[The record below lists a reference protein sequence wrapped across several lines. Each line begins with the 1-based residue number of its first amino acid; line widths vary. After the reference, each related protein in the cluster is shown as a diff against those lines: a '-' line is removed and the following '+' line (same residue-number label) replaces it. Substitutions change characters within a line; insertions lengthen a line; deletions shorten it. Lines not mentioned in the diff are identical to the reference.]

1 MTSLLQFGS
10 TGAFRQRGA
19 GGAGQL
25 RADGDGAG
33 GVAVR
38 VVRPAAVLALVPRP
52 EVRDGERHPACP
64 FVVRDH
70 LVQMLYHVRKLTKKF
85 ITTSQVQSW
94 WCEHALPRP
103 THSCTGLP
111 CQVQDRLGMG
121 QPLTRPAN
129 TAWLPCWTRTG
140 LNGSTHLGGDQ
151 GSFSSAMSSSTDTGA
166 PLHSANCCAGK

>member
-70 LVQMLYHVRKLTKKF
+70 LYLQLSPCKAVNHELEWERLMHENVTFFQ
-85 ITTSQVQSW
+85 QV
-94 WCEHALPRP
+94 L
-103 THSCTGLP
+103 
-111 CQVQDRLGMG
+111 
-121 QPLTRPAN
+121 
-129 TAWLPCWTRTG
+129 
-140 LNGSTHLGGDQ
+140 
-151 GSFSSAMSSSTDTGA
+151 
-166 PLHSANCCAGK
+166 